1 MITQL
6 RGRLVEK
13 SPTSVVIDCQGVG
26 YLVNISLFTY
36 GQLTDD
42 ENIQLY
48 THLQV
53 REDAHTLYGF
63 STDLE
68 RQLFRLL
75 IGISGIGANTAR
87 TMLSSLSPSEIG
99 QAIQSDQV
107 NVIQSVKG
115 IGAKTAQRVVI
126 ELRDK
131 VQAVIADSGI
141 SAVSSNT
148 NREEALS
155 ALVVL
160 GYQTKSCVK
169 ILDEL
174 LSMDAEMS
182 DMTAKVALIITPM

>member
-13 SPTSVVIDCQGVG
+13 SPTSVVIDCQGIG

-99 QAIQSDQV
+99 QAIQSDHV

-141 SAVSSNT
+141 PAVSSNT

-182 DMTAKVALIITPM
+182 VERLIRNALNKL

>member
-26 YLVNISLFTY
+26 YLVNISLYTF
-36 GQLTDD
+36 GQLTDE

-48 THLQV
+48 THLLV
-53 REDAHTLYGF
+53 REDAHALYGF
-63 STDLE
+63 ATELE

-87 TMLSSLSPSEIG
+87 TMLSSLSPVEIG
-99 QAIQSDQV
+99 QAIQSEQV
-107 NVIQSVKG
+107 DIIQSVKG

-131 VQAVIADSGI
+131 IQAIVADAGI
-141 SAVSSNT
+141 PTLSSNT

-169 ILDEL
+169 VIDEL
-174 LSMDAEMS
+174 LSVDAEMS
-182 DMTAKVALIITPM
+182 VERLIRNALNKL

>member
-26 YLVNISLFTY
+26 YLVNISLFTF
-36 GQLTDD
+36 GQLTDE
-42 ENIQLY
+42 ENIQLF

-63 STDLE
+63 TTVLE

-99 QAIQSDQV
+99 QAIQGEQV
-107 NVIQSVKG
+107 DVIQSVKG

-131 VQAVIADSGI
+131 IQAVVADAGI
-141 SAVSSNT
+141 PAVSSNT

-160 GYQTKSCVK
+160 GYQIKSCVK
-169 ILDEL
+169 VIDEL

-182 DMTAKVALIITPM
+182 VERLIRNALNKL

>member
-48 THLQV
+48 THFQV

-155 ALVVL
+155 ALGVL

-182 DMTAKVALIITPM
+182 VERLIRNALNKL

>member
-26 YLVNISLFTY
+26 YLVNISLFTF
-36 GQLTDD
+36 GQLTDE
-42 ENIQLY
+42 ENIQLF

-63 STDLE
+63 TTDLE

-99 QAIQSDQV
+99 QAIQGEQV
-107 NVIQSVKG
+107 DVIQSVKG

-131 VQAVIADSGI
+131 IQAVVADTGI
-141 SAVSSNT
+141 PAVSSNT

-169 ILDEL
+169 VIDEL

-182 DMTAKVALIITPM
+182 VERLIRNALNKL

>member
-26 YLVNISLFTY
+26 YLVNISLFTF
-36 GQLTDD
+36 GQLTDE
-42 ENIQLY
+42 ENIQLF

-63 STDLE
+63 TTDLE

-87 TMLSSLSPSEIG
+87 TMLSSLSPSEIS
-99 QAIQSDQV
+99 QAIQGEQV
-107 NVIQSVKG
+107 DVIQSVKG

-131 VQAVIADSGI
+131 IQAVVADAGI
-141 SAVSSNT
+141 PAVSSNT

-160 GYQTKSCVK
+160 GYQIKSCVK
-169 ILDEL
+169 VIDEL

-182 DMTAKVALIITPM
+182 VERLIRNALNKL

>member
-42 ENIQLY
+42 ENIELY

-53 REDAHTLYGF
+53 REDAHILYGF

-131 VQAVIADSGI
+131 VQAVIADAGI
-141 SAVSSNT
+141 PAVSSNT

-182 DMTAKVALIITPM
+182 VERLIRNALNKL

>member
-26 YLVNISLFTY
+26 YLVNISLYTF
-36 GQLTDD
+36 GQMTDE
-42 ENIQLY
+42 ENIQLF

-63 STDLE
+63 TTDLE

-75 IGISGIGANTAR
+75 IGITGIGANTAR

-99 QAIQSDQV
+99 QAIQGEQV
-107 NVIQSVKG
+107 DVIQSVKG

-131 VQAVIADSGI
+131 IQAVVADVGI
-141 SAVSSNT
+141 PAVSSNT

-169 ILDEL
+169 VIDEL

-182 DMTAKVALIITPM
+182 VERLIRNALNKL

>member
-99 QAIQSDQV
+99 QAIQSEQV

-131 VQAVIADSGI
+131 VQAVIADAGI
-141 SAVSSNT
+141 PAVSSNT

-174 LSMDAEMS
+174 LAMDAEMS
-182 DMTAKVALIITPM
+182 VERLIRNALNKL

>member
-131 VQAVIADSGI
+131 VQAVIADAGI
-141 SAVSSNT
+141 PAVSSNT

-155 ALVVL
+155 ALGVL

-174 LSMDAEMS
+174 QAMDAEMS
-182 DMTAKVALIITPM
+182 VERLIRNALNKL

>member
-36 GQLTDD
+36 GQLKDD

-87 TMLSSLSPSEIG
+87 TMLSSLSPTEIG
-99 QAIQSDQV
+99 QAIQSEQA

-141 SAVSSNT
+141 PAVSSNT

-160 GYQTKSCVK
+160 GYQNKSCVK

-182 DMTAKVALIITPM
+182 VERLIRNALNKL

>member
-6 RGRLVEK
+6 HGRLVEK

-26 YLVNISLFTY
+26 YLVNISLFTF
-36 GQLTDD
+36 GQLTDE
-42 ENIQLY
+42 ENIQLF

-63 STDLE
+63 TTDLE

-99 QAIQSDQV
+99 QAIQGEQV
-107 NVIQSVKG
+107 DVIQSVKG

-131 VQAVIADSGI
+131 IQAVVANAGI
-141 SAVSSNT
+141 PAVSSNT

-169 ILDEL
+169 VIDEL

-182 DMTAKVALIITPM
+182 VERLIRNALNKL

>member
-131 VQAVIADSGI
+131 VQAVIADAGI
-141 SAVSSNT
+141 PAVSSNT

-174 LSMDAEMS
+174 LAMDAEMS
-182 DMTAKVALIITPM
+182 VERLIRNALNKL

>member
-26 YLVNISLFTY
+26 YLVNISLFTF
-36 GQLTDD
+36 GQLSDD
-42 ENIQLY
+42 ENIQLF

-53 REDAHTLYGF
+53 REDAQTLYGF

-68 RQLFRLL
+68 RQVFRLL

-87 TMLSSLSPSEIG
+87 TMLSSLSPIEIG
-99 QAIQSDQV
+99 QAIQGEQV
-107 NVIQSVKG
+107 DVIQSVKG

-131 VQAVIADSGI
+131 IQGIVADAGI
-141 SAVSSNT
+141 PTSINNT
-148 NREEALS
+148 NKEEALS

-160 GYQTKSCVK
+160 GYQTKACVK
-169 ILDEL
+169 VLDEL
-174 LSMDAEMS
+174 IGVDS
-182 DMTAKVALIITPM
+182 DMSVERLIRNALNKL

>member
-42 ENIQLY
+42 ENIKLY

-131 VQAVIADSGI
+131 VQAVIADAGI
-141 SAVSSNT
+141 PAVSSNT

-174 LSMDAEMS
+174 LAMDAEMS
-182 DMTAKVALIITPM
+182 VERLIRNALNKL

>member
-26 YLVNISLFTY
+26 YLVNISLFTF
-36 GQLTDD
+36 GQLTDE
-42 ENIQLY
+42 ENIQLF

-63 STDLE
+63 TTDLE

-99 QAIQSDQV
+99 KAIQGEQV
-107 NVIQSVKG
+107 DVIQSVKG

-131 VQAVIADSGI
+131 IQAVVADAGI
-141 SAVSSNT
+141 PAVSSNT

-155 ALVVL
+155 ALAVL

-169 ILDEL
+169 VIDEL

-182 DMTAKVALIITPM
+182 VERLIRNALNKL

>member
-36 GQLTDD
+36 GQLKDD

-131 VQAVIADSGI
+131 VQAVIADAGI
-141 SAVSSNT
+141 PAVSSNT

-182 DMTAKVALIITPM
+182 VERLIRNALNKL

>member
-26 YLVNISLFTY
+26 YLVNISLYTF
-36 GQLTDD
+36 GQLTDE
-42 ENIQLY
+42 ENIQLF

-63 STDLE
+63 TTDLE

-87 TMLSSLSPSEIG
+87 TMLSSLSPSEIS
-99 QAIQSDQV
+99 QAIQGEQV
-107 NVIQSVKG
+107 DIIQSVKG

-131 VQAVIADSGI
+131 IQAVVADAGI
-141 SAVSSNT
+141 PAVSSNT

-169 ILDEL
+169 VIDEL

-182 DMTAKVALIITPM
+182 VERLIRNALNKL

>member
-26 YLVNISLFTY
+26 YLVNISLYTF
-36 GQLTDD
+36 GQLTDE

-63 STDLE
+63 TTDLE

-99 QAIQSDQV
+99 QAIQGEQV
-107 NVIQSVKG
+107 DIIQTIKG
-115 IGAKTAQRVVI
+115 IGAKTAERVVI

-131 VQAVIADSGI
+131 IQAVVADAGI
-141 SAVSSNT
+141 PAVSSNT

-174 LSMDAEMS
+174 QAMDAEMS
-182 DMTAKVALIITPM
+182 VERLIRNALNKL

>member
-26 YLVNISLFTY
+26 YLVNISLYTF
-36 GQLTDD
+36 GQLTDE
-42 ENIQLY
+42 ENIQLF

-63 STDLE
+63 TTDLE

-99 QAIQSDQV
+99 QAIQGEQV
-107 NVIQSVKG
+107 DVIQSVKG

-131 VQAVIADSGI
+131 IQSVVADAGI
-141 SAVSSNT
+141 PAVSSNT
-148 NREEALS
+148 NKEEALS

-169 ILDEL
+169 VIDEL
-174 LSMDAEMS
+174 LSLDAEMS
-182 DMTAKVALIITPM
+182 VERLIRNALNKL

>member
-26 YLVNISLFTY
+26 YLVNISLFTF
-36 GQLTDD
+36 GQLSDD
-42 ENIQLY
+42 ENIQLF

-53 REDAHTLYGF
+53 REDAQTLYGF
-63 STDLE
+63 SSDLE
-68 RQLFRLL
+68 RQVFRLL

-87 TMLSSLSPSEIG
+87 TMLSSLSPIEIG
-99 QAIQSDQV
+99 QAIQGEQV
-107 NVIQSVKG
+107 DIIQSVKG

-131 VQAVIADSGI
+131 IQGIVADAGI
-141 SAVSSNT
+141 PTSINNT
-148 NREEALS
+148 NKEEALS

-160 GYQTKSCVK
+160 GYQTKACVK
-169 ILDEL
+169 VLEEL
-174 LSMDAEMS
+174 IGVDS
-182 DMTAKVALIITPM
+182 DMSVERLIRNALNKL

>member
-13 SPTSVVIDCQGVG
+13 SPTSVVIDCQGIG

-174 LSMDAEMS
+174 QAMDAEMS
-182 DMTAKVALIITPM
+182 VERLIRNALNKL

>member
-36 GQLTDD
+36 GQLKDD

-75 IGISGIGANTAR
+75 IGILGIGANTAR

-99 QAIQSDQV
+99 QAIQNDQV

-131 VQAVIADSGI
+131 VQAVIADAGI
-141 SAVSSNT
+141 PAVSSNT

-182 DMTAKVALIITPM
+182 VERLIRNALNKL

>member
-26 YLVNISLFTY
+26 YLVNISLFTF
-36 GQLTDD
+36 GQLTDE
-42 ENIQLY
+42 ENIQLF

-63 STDLE
+63 TTDLE

-99 QAIQSDQV
+99 QAIQGEQV
-107 NVIQSVKG
+107 DVIQSVKG

-131 VQAVIADSGI
+131 IQAVVADAEI
-141 SAVSSNT
+141 PAVSSNT

-160 GYQTKSCVK
+160 GYQIKSCVK
-169 ILDEL
+169 VIDEL

-182 DMTAKVALIITPM
+182 VERLIRNALNKL

>member
-6 RGRLVEK
+6 RGRLVDK
-13 SPTSVVIDCQGVG
+13 SPTSLVIDCQGVG

-36 GQLTDD
+36 GQLTDG

-182 DMTAKVALIITPM
+182 VERLIRNALNKL

>member
-131 VQAVIADSGI
+131 VQAVIADVGI
-141 SAVSSNT
+141 PAVSSNT

-174 LSMDAEMS
+174 LAMDAEMS
-182 DMTAKVALIITPM
+182 VERLIRNALNKL

>member
-141 SAVSSNT
+141 PAVSSNT

-174 LSMDAEMS
+174 QAMDAEMS
-182 DMTAKVALIITPM
+182 VERLIRNALNKL

>member
-87 TMLSSLSPSEIG
+87 TMLSSLSPSEIS
-99 QAIQSDQV
+99 QAIQSDHV

-131 VQAVIADSGI
+131 VQAVIADAGI
-141 SAVSSNT
+141 PAVSSNT

-169 ILDEL
+169 ILDDL

-182 DMTAKVALIITPM
+182 VERLIRNALNKL

>member
-26 YLVNISLFTY
+26 YLVNISLFTF
-36 GQLTDD
+36 GQLSDD
-42 ENIQLY
+42 ENIQLF

-53 REDAHTLYGF
+53 REDAQALYGF

-68 RQLFRLL
+68 RQVFRLL

-87 TMLSSLSPSEIG
+87 TMLSSLSPIEIG
-99 QAIQSDQV
+99 QAIQGEQV
-107 NVIQSVKG
+107 DVIQSVKG

-131 VQAVIADSGI
+131 IQGIVADAGI
-141 SAVSSNT
+141 PTSINNT
-148 NREEALS
+148 NKEEALS

-160 GYQTKSCVK
+160 GYQTKACVK
-169 ILDEL
+169 VLDEL
-174 LSMDAEMS
+174 IGVDS
-182 DMTAKVALIITPM
+182 DMSVERLIRNALNKL

>member
-26 YLVNISLFTY
+26 YLVNISLYTF

-42 ENIQLY
+42 ENIQLF

-63 STDLE
+63 TTDLE

-99 QAIQSDQV
+99 QAIQGEQV
-107 NVIQSVKG
+107 DVIQSVKG

-131 VQAVIADSGI
+131 IQAVVANAGI
-141 SAVSSNT
+141 PAVSSNT

-169 ILDEL
+169 VIDEL
-174 LSMDAEMS
+174 LSMDTEMS
-182 DMTAKVALIITPM
+182 VERLIRNALNKL

>member
-36 GQLTDD
+36 GQLTDN

-131 VQAVIADSGI
+131 VQAVIADAGI
-141 SAVSSNT
+141 PAVSSNT

-155 ALVVL
+155 ALGVL

-174 LSMDAEMS
+174 QAMDAEMS
-182 DMTAKVALIITPM
+182 VERLIRNALNKL

>member
-26 YLVNISLFTY
+26 YLVNISLFTF
-36 GQLTDD
+36 GQLTDE
-42 ENIQLY
+42 ENIQLF

-63 STDLE
+63 TTDLE
-68 RQLFRLL
+68 RKLFRLL

-99 QAIQSDQV
+99 QAIQGEQV
-107 NVIQSVKG
+107 DVIQSVKG
-115 IGAKTAQRVVI
+115 IGAKTAQRVII

-131 VQAVIADSGI
+131 IQAVVADAEI
-141 SAVSSNT
+141 PAVSSNT

-160 GYQTKSCVK
+160 GYQKKSCVK
-169 ILDEL
+169 VIDEL

-182 DMTAKVALIITPM
+182 VERLIRNALNKL

>member
-36 GQLTDD
+36 GQLTDG

-63 STDLE
+63 STELE
-68 RQLFRLL
+68 RQLFRVL

-155 ALVVL
+155 ALGVL

-182 DMTAKVALIITPM
+182 VERLIRNALNKL

>member
-26 YLVNISLFTY
+26 YLVNISLFTF
-36 GQLTDD
+36 GQLTDE

-63 STDLE
+63 TTDLE

-99 QAIQSDQV
+99 QAIQGEQV
-107 NVIQSVKG
+107 DVIQSVKG

-131 VQAVIADSGI
+131 IQGIVADAGI
-141 SAVSSNT
+141 PAVSSNT

-160 GYQTKSCVK
+160 GYQTKSCVTV
-169 ILDEL
+169 IDEL

-182 DMTAKVALIITPM
+182 VERLIRNALNKL

>member
-26 YLVNISLFTY
+26 YLVNISLYTF
-36 GQLTDD
+36 GQLTDE
-42 ENIQLY
+42 ENIQLF

-63 STDLE
+63 TTDLE

-99 QAIQSDQV
+99 QAIQGEQV
-107 NVIQSVKG
+107 DVIQSVKG

-131 VQAVIADSGI
+131 IQPVVADAGI
-141 SAVSSNT
+141 PSVSSNT

-169 ILDEL
+169 VIDEL
-174 LSMDAEMS
+174 LSMDTEMS
-182 DMTAKVALIITPM
+182 VERLIRNALNKL